1 MVKADP
7 VGRVRVRHKTV
18 TITCDAATAQQLAM
32 VVRAYAVAA
41 YPMGGSECAQA
52 AREALDDAA
61 ARCDLHHGGQ
71 LMLRKRLLP
80 QLRAA
85 VRWFAG
91 EQGPASVGSASVLE
105 SILNHH
111 DKSA

>member
-1 MVKADP
+1 MGETQD
-7 VGRVRVRHKTV
+7 R
-18 TITCDAATAQQLAM
+18 DAA
-32 VVRAYAVAA
+32 V
-41 YPMGGSECAQA
+41 
-52 AREALDDAA
+52 
-61 ARCDLHHGGQ
+61 RCDLHPGGR

-91 EQGPASVGSASVLE
+91 EQGPSSVGFAAVRE

>member
-1 MVKADP
+1 MIPKS
-7 VGRVRVRHKTV
+7 V

-32 VVRAYAVAA
+32 VVRAYSDAA
-41 YPMGGSECAQA
+41 YPMGGSECGQA

-61 ARCDLHHGGQ
+61 ARCGLHPGGQ
-71 LMLRKRLLP
+71 LTLRKRLLP

-85 VRWFAG
+85 ISWFAG
-91 EQGPASVGSASVLE
+91 EQEPLSVGSAAVLE